1 MSAIDPGRLDP
12 RVGAYIEPLP
22 RWQQDICRRVRE
34 LALAADPEVIETV
47 KRRVQPYYVLDGNV
61 CALLAAR
68 GWVNVFIYNGALVD
82 DPTGLITGGRRNV
95 SGRTIA
101 VHEGDVL
108 DEPALTAILRQ
119 VIANNRAG
127 RKVRPTGGARR
138 EVAVSAQLATD
149 LAEAGLA
156 EAFDERPYYQR
167 HYWVESITSAKRVE
181 TRQRRLDVMLE
192 HLRTGSA
199 P

>member
-1 MSAIDPGRLDP
+1 VSAIDPSRLDP

-22 RWQQDICRRVRE
+22 RWQQEICRKVRE
-34 LALAADPEVIETV
+34 LALAADPEVVETV
-47 KRRVQPYYVLDGNV
+47 KRRVRPYYVLDGNV
-61 CALLAAR
+61 CALLAAQ
-68 GWVNVFIYNGALVD
+68 GWVDVFIYNGALVD
-82 DPTGLITGGRRNV
+82 DPTGLITGGQQNV

-108 DEPALTAILRQ
+108 DEAAFTAILQQ

-127 RKVRPTGGARR
+127 RKVRPTGGVRR
-138 EVAVSAQLATD
+138 EVTVPVELAAD

-167 HYWVESITSAKRVE
+167 NYWVGSISSAKRVD
-181 TRQRRLDVMLE
+181 TRQRRLEAMLE
-192 HLRTGSA
+192 HLRSGSA